1 MNQAKIC
8 HLWDSLM
15 YTSIVRA
22 YLYIHNIMYIQ
33 YYIIT
38 YIYIYITYIYYID
51 TPQSFD
57 LDGRVQGRID
67 LLQDFSPKLRQF
79 HLTLEKRKGSVYQ

>member
-1 MNQAKIC
+1 
-8 HLWDSLM
+8 
-15 YTSIVRA
+15 
-22 YLYIHNIMYIQ
+22 MYIT
-33 YYIIT
+33 YNYIYTIYIYT
-38 YIYIYITYIYYID
+38 IYIYIQYIYIYNIYIYTIYIYTIYLYIIYID